1 MIILKI
7 QGLLLHEDYYN
18 DFIFGARHFLT
29 PFFMV
34 EKCILGK
41 SIVICTPL
49 LNHEI
54 AGIGKTILN
63 ILKREQ
69 IYFVYLI
76 EIVHRYY

>member
-1 MIILKI
+1 M
-7 QGLLLHEDYYN
+7 Y
-18 DFIFGARHFLT
+18 T
-29 PFFMV
+29 
-34 EKCILGK
+34 K

-69 IYFVYLI
+69 IYFATSILS
-76 EIVHRYY
+76 